1 MNSLLAEFSS
11 DLSGLVSWNE
21 SFEFARLNELYT
33 LPPQALVRVPEQ
45 DLNTTLEVTVFFFW
59 CNRRIM
65 CKAQVNR
72 WDLVF

>member
-45 DLNTTLEVTVFFFW
+45 DLNTTLEVTVFFFGV
-59 CNRRIM
+59 I
-65 CKAQVNR
+65 AE
-72 WDLVF
+72 